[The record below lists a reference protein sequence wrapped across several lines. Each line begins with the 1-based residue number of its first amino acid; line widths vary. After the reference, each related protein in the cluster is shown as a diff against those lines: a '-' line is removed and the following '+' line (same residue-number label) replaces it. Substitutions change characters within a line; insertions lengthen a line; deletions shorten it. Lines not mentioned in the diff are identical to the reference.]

1 MLWQLV
7 WVCVLLVLLVCEA
20 IEIHVDLNASQKK
33 CYGEELGKGTLL
45 IAEFVTTD
53 GLLSV
58 NVADPS
64 ATIFSEKDKMEIKTA
79 FTTNQAGTHMFC
91 VQNLSRKGINVKL
104 NIAWGAQARDYSSIA
119 KKEHLEPMTVSLKKI
134 EEELR
139 LYHNIILY
147 MREREQG
154 LRKTND
160 NTAFRV
166 IGFTLFNVALMVAV
180 SALQIYYFR
189 TFFRSKKI
197 I

>member
-1 MLWQLV
+1 MRRSVLSMLWQLV

-119 KKEHLEPMTVSLKKI
+119 KKRTPRTDDGVFEEDRGGVASVPQHHPVHAREGAGPEEDQRQYRLPRHRVHSLQ
-134 EEELR
+134 R
-139 LYHNIILY
+139 RTHG
-147 MREREQG
+147 R
-154 LRKTND
+154 
-160 NTAFRV
+160 RV
-166 IGFTLFNVALMVAV
+166 R
-180 SALQIYYFR
+180 SADLLL
-189 TFFRSKKI
+189 
-197 I
+197 